1 MMLDNLYPRTKNDL
15 VRAIQK
21 MRINKIEVIDGYT
34 SADERELT
42 KAAKRMSAGSGDLT
56 IILVRSRS
64 HLSNTWLSKKS

>member
-21 MRINKIEVIDGYT
+21 MLIKKIEVIDGYT

-42 KAAKRMSAGSGDLT
+42 KAAKSMSAGSSDVT
-56 IILVRSRS
+56 IILVRS
-64 HLSNTWLSKKS
+64 

>member
-34 SADERELT
+34 SADERKLL
-42 KAAKRMSAGSGDLT
+42 KAAKELSQGNNDLT
-56 IILVRSRS
+56 IILVRS
-64 HLSNTWLSKKS
+64 

>member
-34 SADERELT
+34 STDERELT
-42 KAAKRMSAGSGDLT
+42 KAAKRMSAGSSDVT
-56 IILVRSRS
+56 IILVRS
-64 HLSNTWLSKKS
+64 

>member
-21 MRINKIEVIDGYT
+21 MRINKIEVMDGYT

-42 KAAKRMSAGSGDLT
+42 KAAKRMSAGSSDVT
-56 IILVRSRS
+56 IILVRS
-64 HLSNTWLSKKS
+64 

>member
-1 MMLDNLYPRTKNDL
+1 MMLVNLYPRTKNDL

-21 MRINKIEVIDGYT
+21 MLIKKIEVIDGYT

-56 IILVRSRS
+56 IILVRS
-64 HLSNTWLSKKS
+64 

>member
-21 MRINKIEVIDGYT
+21 MLIKKIEVIDGYT

-42 KAAKRMSAGSGDLT
+42 KAAKRMSAGSGDVT
-56 IILVRSRS
+56 IILVRS
-64 HLSNTWLSKKS
+64 

>member
-1 MMLDNLYPRTKNDL
+1 MMLVNLYPRTKNDL

-21 MRINKIEVIDGYT
+21 MLIKKIEVIDDYT

-56 IILVRSRS
+56 IILVRS
-64 HLSNTWLSKKS
+64 